1 MGVALEKNRHL
12 DQARRCYRLAARGL
26 TKASSHRRLA
36 HSYRRTGEGAEA
48 CAIWREMIRLGEG
61 WIEPYVELAKY
72 YEHTARDLDAA
83 LEVTRQALCKVGEPA
98 LRPPQTVQEAKNA
111 LQYRYARLKR
121 KWEKQATLFTSRED
135 RRC

>member
-1 MGVALEKNRHL
+1 MWALEKNRHL

-48 CAIWREMIRLGEG
+48 CAIWLEMIRLGEG

-83 LEVTRQALCKVGEPA
+83 LEVAITA
-98 LRPPQTVQEAKNA
+98 RPFAKWLN
-111 LQYRYARLKR
+111 RHFVHRRLSQKR
-121 KWEKQATLFTSRED
+121 KMRYNTGMRA
-135 RRC
+135 